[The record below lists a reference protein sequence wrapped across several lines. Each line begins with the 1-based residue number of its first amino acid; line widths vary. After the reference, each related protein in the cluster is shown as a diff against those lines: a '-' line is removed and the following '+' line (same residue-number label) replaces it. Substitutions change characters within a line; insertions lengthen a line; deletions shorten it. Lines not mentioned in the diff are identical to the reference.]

1 MVHLLEVPLKVTGD
15 DLTDDVM
22 GWGTRCNVTNTS
34 KRLVVDGKAF
44 SSTEEHGL
52 ELDGAEFPTN
62 VCYITLLV
70 LLLGNRDSPGTTS
83 CITDNTCTTG

>member
-1 MVHLLEVPLKVTGD
+1 M
-15 DLTDDVM
+15 
-22 GWGTRCNVTNTS
+22 
-34 KRLVVDGKAF
+34 VDGKAF
-44 SSTEEHGL
+44 SSTEGL